1 MDLENVRISQVGSGL
16 NATTRRPPPALLPMP
31 SLPAP
36 PLPSPPAHRAFRVVL
51 ALFVGSILFSVAGTV
66 LLNFFPAQASAALGS
81 IAEHL
86 GLGLGDL
93 IKGPTWVYMALLPLL
108 TFLLYLPDL
117 GLRRSV
123 LFLLWGS
130 AVGAAAELLGTQ
142 TGVPFGAYV
151 YGDFLGAKIAGHVPW
166 FIPPSWYAVSL
177 VAYDLARR
185 LRAGPV
191 ATVVWGALF
200 MVLWDVALDPAM
212 SRAFPFWT
220 YGAEGF
226 FFGMPLSNW
235 LGWFATSLV
244 IVWGYQ
250 RWGGLDSAPAWAP
263 ALYGLNVLFPVLIC
277 LLYGLPLA
285 GLLGLAALTLV
296 FAVVK
301 QRGSRL
307 LPERPGTPARPQ
319 PARA

>member
-1 MDLENVRISQVGSGL
+1 
-16 NATTRRPPPALLPMP
+16 MP
-31 SLPAP
+31 V
-36 PLPSPPAHRAFRVVL
+36 LPSPPPSRTDRAFRVVL
-51 ALFVGSILFSVAGTV
+51 VFFVGSILFSVAGTV
-66 LLNFFPAQASAALGS
+66 LLNFFPAQAGVALGW

-86 GLGLGDL
+86 GLGLNDL
-93 IKGPTWVYMALLPLL
+93 IKGPTWVYMAVLPVL

-142 TGVPFGAYV
+142 TGFPFGAYT

-185 LRAGPV
+185 LRVDTV
-191 ATVVWGALF
+191 ATVVWGAVF
-200 MVLWDVALDPAM
+200 MTLWDVALDPAM

-226 FFGMPLSNW
+226 YFGMPLSNW
-235 LGWFATSLV
+235 GGWLVTSLV
-244 IVWGYQ
+244 IVGGYHY
-250 RWGGLDSAPAWAP
+250 WGGLRTAPAWAP
-263 ALYGLNVLFPVLIC
+263 TLYALNVLFPVLIC
-277 LLYGLPLA
+277 LLYGIPLA
-285 GLLGLAALTLV
+285 GVIGLAALVFVFLV
-296 FAVVK
+296 VGR
-301 QRGSRL
+301 RGGRL
-307 LPERPGTPARPQ
+307 LPERASARPH
-319 PARA
+319 PVRA